1 MQQLRVY
8 PLIALSDGVIF
19 EKWFVYILLF
29 FSSASLWH
37 IKRSFE
43 RGSLLLF
50 FVLWFWP
57 RSPKSS
63 LLVTKDPQGAL
74 SLQATG
80 VKFTKHLAVE
90 WTRIPESAIV
100 LSQASVT

>member
-43 RGSLLLF
+43 RGSLFYFSSFGSGRGRRNHHCLLQKTHKG
-50 FVLWFWP
+50 L
-57 RSPKSS
+57 
-63 LLVTKDPQGAL
+63 
-74 SLQATG
+74 
-80 VKFTKHLAVE
+80 
-90 WTRIPESAIV
+90 
-100 LSQASVT
+100 